1 MGTKVNKVPVDKP
14 VPQVRPV
21 FKVFQVLMVPL
32 VPQVR
37 PVLKVQMVPQ
47 VTEVHRVL
55 PVLKADLVTM
65 DRTVQLVHEVSEV
78 CQAPP
83 VPEVVWEMMP
93 VKKNMSGKKFEL
105 SLITCC
111 TRKLQVEALGTNTS
125 VSAKL
130 FIFMMLSSLA

>member
-1 MGTKVNKVPVDKP
+1 MGLVDKP
-14 VPQVRPV
+14 VPQVRAV
-21 FKVFQVLMVPL
+21 CKVFQVLMVPL

-37 PVLKVQMVPQ
+37 SVPKVQTVPQ

-55 PVLKADLVTM
+55 PVLKANLVTM
-65 DRTVQLVHEVSEV
+65 DRTVQ
-78 CQAPP
+78 P